1 MPHSNEFFSKEF
13 VLKLHRELRD
23 ADTETKVQFTLD
35 YIDSVKA
42 DYPLEL
48 VEYMTKTQ
56 LATIYFDQEEYKKA
70 LPLLEEI
77 NAQDAPK
84 DTAGKHL
91 YILLLIRTNRLLGN
105 LNTAFS
111 HLEQN
116 LLPEKNQEEGFDT
129 LNLLKEYAELC
140 HDADWEFDPRF
151 QDKIDFV
158 LESLGFEDKDLKPLE
173 MINFLA
179 KTNLEWNFRLSKV
192 ILEKDVLG
200 EEKIQLFEDFLK
212 ECPIRWYRDYVKD
225 MINHYR
231 SRNQN

>member
-13 VLKLHRELRD
+13 ILKLYRELRD
-23 ADTETKVQFTLD
+23 ADTETKIQFTLD
-35 YIDSVKA
+35 YIDTVKA

-56 LATIYFDQEEYKKA
+56 LANIYFDQEEYKKA

-91 YILLLIRTNRLLGN
+91 YILLLIRTNRLLRN

-129 LNLLKEYAELC
+129 LDLLKEYVDLC

-158 LESLGFEDKDLKPLE
+158 VESLGFEEKDLKPLE
-173 MINFLA
+173 MIDFLD
-179 KTNLEWNFRLSKV
+179 KTNLEWNVRMGKI
-192 ILEKDVLG
+192 ILKKDIAG
-200 EEKIQLFEDFLK
+200 EEKTQLFEDFLM

>member
-1 MPHSNEFFSKEF
+1 MPHPNEFFSKEF

-35 YIDSVKA
+35 YIETVKA
-42 DYPLEL
+42 DYPIEL
-48 VEYMTKTQ
+48 VKYKTKTQ
-56 LATIYFDQEEYKKA
+56 LAYIYFHQEEFKKA

-77 NAQDAPK
+77 NELDVPK

-105 LNTAFS
+105 FNAAFS

-116 LLPEKNQEEGFDT
+116 LLSEGNPDKGFDT
-129 LNLLKEYAELC
+129 LDFLEEYQKLC
-140 HDADWEFDPRF
+140 QDTGWAFDPRF
-151 QDKIDFV
+151 KAKIDFV
-158 LESLGFEDKDLKPLE
+158 VESLGFEAIDLDSLE
-173 MINFLA
+173 MIDYLA
-179 KTNLEWNFRLSKV
+179 KTNREWNIRMGKI
-192 ILEKDVLG
+192 ILKKDISG
-200 EEKIQLFEDFLK
+200 EEKTQLFEDFLK

>member
-35 YIDSVKA
+35 YIDTVKA
-42 DYPLEL
+42 DYPPEL

-129 LNLLKEYAELC
+129 LDLLKEYVDLC

-158 LESLGFEDKDLKPLE
+158 VESLGFEDKDLKPLE
-173 MINFLA
+173 MIDFLA
-179 KTNLEWNFRLSKV
+179 KTNLEWNVRMGKI
-192 ILEKDVLG
+192 ILKKDISG
-200 EEKIQLFEDFLK
+200 EEKTQLFEDFLK
-212 ECPIRWYRDYVKD
+212 ECPIKWYRDYVKD

-231 SRNQN
+231 SRNQD